1 MKQTWWLVLLTVLA
15 ASTLWAQH
23 HAPAPDTMQPEFA
36 NAQVRVLRL
45 KIAPHGK
52 IPMHQVPGHVTVWL
66 TDAHLQVTLSD
77 GTTQTLHFKAGEV
90 GWTDAG
96 QHAGENLTANPIEA
110 ILVEVHQG

>member
-1 MKQTWWLVLLTVLA
+1 MKKTWWLVLLTVFA
-15 ASTLWAQH
+15 ASTMWAQQH
-23 HAPAPDTMQPEFA
+23 ESAPVNMQPEFA

-66 TDAHLQVTLSD
+66 TDTHLKVAFPD

-90 GWTDAG
+90 GWTEAG
-96 QHAGENLTANPIEA
+96 QHEGENLTGNPIEA
-110 ILVEVHQG
+110 ILIEANQG